1 MYYTHVQLLY
11 LGFLMND
18 PLVYILRTVKLS
30 LAFIFYFHKRFQ
42 YCLKFTFLILLKNI
56 PIMSRVKPELF

>member
-30 LAFIFYFHKRFQ
+30 LAFIFHLHKRFQ

-56 PIMSRVKPELF
+56 PIMRRVKPELF